1 LEFEITGR
9 SAAWLARLPWGRRVT
24 LRGITSNSLSRRR
37 EGEAAGPA
45 VQIGS
50 PKGKWDYV
58 SIFHIFRKK
67 LVMVIGNLLVIGPLT
82 VGA

>member
-1 LEFEITGR
+1 
-9 SAAWLARLPWGRRVT
+9 
-24 LRGITSNSLSRRR
+24 LSRRR

-58 SIFHIFRKK
+58 SIFHIFQKK